1 MKNNVIVIPSDIHS
15 TPKSHCNYKD
25 IKNSIAA
32 LMSDIWILKKKLTHG
47 SGKIPGGGGGGAI
60 EMFDASGLPGNFSHP
75 VLISENN

>member
-47 SGKIPGGGGGGAI
+47 SGKIPGGGGGGGDWNVWRKWA
-60 EMFDASGLPGNFSHP
+60 AW
-75 VLISENN
+75 